1 MKKIIHILIAVFLQC
16 TAFSQKQTIVSI
28 ADGPWLTQATWDCN
42 CVPTPG
48 SIIEI
53 NHAVT
58 LNTDFAYASGSITIN
73 SGASL
78 SKDVSMRSL
87 GIAGGSLENDG
98 TLEVDRLGVTAGT
111 ITNSNT
117 MIINQSFYN
126 GGNFTNDGLVEQLDS
141 LQNNGTI
148 NNNSDGRIET
158 TNLWNNATINNDGHL
173 DMTYFLNSLTYSG
186 SGVIYTSHFLNT
198 GTAITQDSVLV
209 SVDFMNTGNLH
220 NTTNVP
226 FLISHDFLNCD
237 STYHDA
243 VFTNDGFVHIG
254 NNFTNVDTLKGT
266 EGSFCIAVYS
276 ANTGYIKGTVDICDL
291 TPMSGPPYYIDLNTG
306 IIGPDVTSCTHSC
319 NVGINEVNSMQ
330 ENIEVFPNPYS
341 SSTTFTFN
349 STSPVGASL
358 TVFDLTGNE
367 IINKYFGND
376 GIITI
381 SNELPAGVYF
391 YMIKNT
397 EGKIYSGKLIS
408 L

>member
-1 MKKIIHILIAVFLQC
+1 MKKIIYILTAVFLQC
-16 TAFSQKQTIVSI
+16 TAFGQKQTIISV
-28 ADGPWLTQATWDCN
+28 ADGPWLTPTTWDCS
-42 CVPTPG
+42 CIPIPG

-53 NHAVT
+53 NHDVIF
-58 LNTDFAYASGSITIN
+58 NTNFAYTSGSITIN

-78 SKDVSMRSL
+78 SKDVSIRSL
-87 GIAGGSLENDG
+87 GMAGGSLENDG
-98 TLEVDRLGVTAGT
+98 TLELDRLGTTAGT

-148 NNNSDGRIET
+148 NNNSNGRIET
-158 TNLWNNATINNDGHL
+158 TNLWNNATLNNDGHL
-173 DMTYFLNSLTYSG
+173 EMTYFLNSLNYSG
-186 SGVIYTSHFLNT
+186 SGIISTSHFLNT
-198 GTAITQDSVLV
+198 GTAITQDSVLI
-209 SVDFMNTGNLH
+209 SDDFMNTGNLH

-226 FLISHDFLNCD
+226 FLVIHDFLNCD

-266 EGSFCIAVYS
+266 EGSFCIADS
-276 ANTGYIKGTVDICDL
+276 SLNTGYIKGSVDICDL
-291 TPMSGPPYYIDLNTG
+291 TSSGPLYIDLNTG
-306 IIGPDVTSCTHSC
+306 VIGANVTSCTHSC
-319 NVGINEVNSMQ
+319 GVGINEENSLQ
-330 ENIEVFPNPYS
+330 ENVEVYPNPYS
-341 SSTTFTFN
+341 SSTTFTFH
-349 STSPVGASL
+349 STLPDGASL
-358 TVFDLTGNE
+358 TVFDLTGNA
-367 IINKYFGND
+367 IIIKYFGND

-381 SNELPAGVYF
+381 SDELSAGLYF
-391 YMIKNT
+391 YLIKNT